1 MPCLN
6 RRSDGTFRIVITRGE
21 QQKNI
26 YLGKMSKKTA
36 ELCLSMVE
44 RITAAQ
50 AAGIPLD
57 SETAAWTARIGN
69 ELHAKLV
76 KAGVLQQRHRRT
88 LGDFIA
94 QYTAERS
101 DWKPRTLSGFQT
113 AANKM
118 LAYFGKDT
126 PLDAITADQCN
137 VFKAE
142 LLRKS
147 APSHTAKIIERG
159 RGVFREAVK
168 RKLIYR
174 KRVENGRFSLCPL
187 CPSCL
192 CEKQI

>member
-6 RRSDGTFRIVITRGE
+6 RRSDGTFRIIVTRGE

-26 YLGKMSKKTA
+26 HLGKIPKKAA

-57 SETAAWTARIGN
+57 TETAAWTARIDDR
-69 ELHAKLV
+69 LHAKLV
-76 KAGVLQQRHRRT
+76 AVGILQQRHRRT
-88 LGDFIA
+88 LGDFIK
-94 QYTAERS
+94 QYISEHP

-126 PLDAITADQCN
+126 PLEAITADQCN

-168 RKLIYR
+168 RKLIAD
-174 KRVENGRFSLCPL
+174 GHF
-187 CPSCL
+187 
-192 CEKQI
+192 